1 MEDSKILQMVCTALT
16 TITRDLTANG
26 YININDNNILQVTF
40 DQLQFDS
47 LDRVELSMELEGML
61 ELPDT
66 EIEVFE
72 KWNTISDVVSYIKN
86 LN

>member
-1 MEDSKILQMVCTALT
+1 MVCTALT